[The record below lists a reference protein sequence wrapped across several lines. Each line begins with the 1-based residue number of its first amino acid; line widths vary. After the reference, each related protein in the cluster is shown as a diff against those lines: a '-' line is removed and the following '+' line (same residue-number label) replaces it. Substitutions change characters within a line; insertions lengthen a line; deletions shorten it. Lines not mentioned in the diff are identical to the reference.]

1 MDGYLFIFFKPN
13 GFVGTLPQ
21 IESPAMEERDIDS
34 LVESLKQ
41 RKHNDIAIPTCVS
54 SVIFFL

>member
-1 MDGYLFIFFKPN
+1 MEGYLFIFFKHD
-13 GFVGTLPQ
+13 GLFGTLPQ
-21 IESPAMEERDIDS
+21 IESPEEEMDVDS

-41 RKHNDIAIPTCVS
+41 RKQDDIAIPTCVS